1 MSKPLAAKGVGAR
14 FLSVLL
20 ITRLLSAAPRNR
32 RRGRGAGNG
41 SWRRAGKPPVR
52 PVSLSLGA
60 RDDGMPDDG
69 AAGQP
74 PAEAGAADVAT
85 LYRAQGPRLLRFFRR
100 RAVDSHEAQDLV
112 QETFTRLLGSD
123 PRRGVSRPEAYL
135 TRIAQN
141 LLRDRAKIGAR
152 RSADRHVVA
161 DESILA
167 GTDQIHLL
175 ETRDLLDRLELAM
188 LELPKETR
196 EIFMA
201 HRLEGLTYNEIAERA
216 GLTVKQVE
224 WALTCALVELD
235 RALGPR

>member
-1 MSKPLAAKGVGAR
+1 
-14 FLSVLL
+14 
-20 ITRLLSAAPRNR
+20 
-32 RRGRGAGNG
+32 
-41 SWRRAGKPPVR
+41 
-52 PVSLSLGA
+52 VSLSLGA
-60 RDDGMPDDG
+60 RDDGLPDDG
-69 AAGQP
+69 AVGSTVGESGP
-74 PAEAGAADVAT
+74 VDVAT
-85 LYRAQGPRLLRFFRR
+85 LYRAEGPRLLRFFRR
-100 RAVDSHEAQDLV
+100 RAMDSHEAQDLV
-112 QETFTRLLGSD
+112 HETFTRLLGSE
-123 PRRGVSRPEAYL
+123 PRSGVSKPEAYL

-152 RSADRHVVA
+152 RSVDRHVVA
-161 DESILA
+161 DEAILA

-175 ETRDLLDRLELAM
+175 ETRDLLDRLEFAM

-224 WALTCALVELD
+224 WAIARSLVELD